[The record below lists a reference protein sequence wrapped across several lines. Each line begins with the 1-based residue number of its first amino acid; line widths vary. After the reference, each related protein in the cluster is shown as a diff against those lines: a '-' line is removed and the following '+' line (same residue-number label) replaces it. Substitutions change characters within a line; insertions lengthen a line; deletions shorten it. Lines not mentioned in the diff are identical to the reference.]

1 MSEWWTYRPEDFL
14 LFSPRVYWR
23 MFELQNEVAW
33 PWQLA
38 MLALGLALVVAMAL
52 RPARFDMWI
61 GLTLAVL
68 WAFVG
73 WTFVWGRYAP
83 INWAMVYLAPAFG
96 LQAALLLIA
105 AIRGWLA
112 GGSSLPQRAG
122 LAMAATVVLLYPL
135 LPPLFGRSLSTSEV
149 FGMAPDPTAIATLG
163 LALASRRR
171 TALLLL
177 PVPLLWLVASG
188 LTLHTMGD
196 AQAWA
201 PALAVAAALAILIL
215 RWFDRRTV

>member
-38 MLALGLALVVAMAL
+38 MLALGMALVVAMAL
-52 RPARFDMWI
+52 RPAQFDMWI

-96 LQAALLLIA
+96 LQAALLVLA

-112 GGSSLPQRAG
+112 GGLSPPHRAG
-122 LAMAATVVLLYPL
+122 LAMVASGVVIYPL
-135 LPPLFGRSLSTSEV
+135 LPLLFDRSLSTSEV

-171 TALLLL
+171 TALLLM
-177 PVPLLWLVASG
+177 PIPTLWLVISG

-196 AQAWA
+196 TQAFA
-201 PALAVAAALAILIL
+201 TALAVAAALAILIL
-215 RWFDRRTV
+215 RWFDRRTG

>member
-38 MLALGLALVVAMAL
+38 MLALGMPLVMAMAL
-52 RPARFDMWI
+52 RPARFDIWI

-73 WTFVWGRYAP
+73 WTFVWGRYVP

-112 GGSSLPQRAG
+112 GGSSPSHLAG
-122 LAMAATVVLLYPL
+122 VAVAAVGVVLYPL
-135 LPPLFGRSLSTSEV
+135 LPLLFGRSLSMSEV

-177 PVPLLWLVASG
+177 PVPLLWLVISG

>member
-38 MLALGLALVVAMAL
+38 MLALGMALVVAMAL
-52 RPARFDMWI
+52 RPARFDIWV

-68 WAFVG
+68 WGFVG
-73 WTFVWGRYAP
+73 WTFVWGRYVP

-96 LQAALLLIA
+96 LQAVLLLIA

-112 GGSSLPQRAG
+112 GGSSPSHRAG
-122 LAMAATVVLLYPL
+122 VAVAAVGVVLYPL
-135 LPPLFGRSLSTSEV
+135 QPPLFGRSLLTSEV
-149 FGMAPDPTAIATLG
+149 FGMAPDPTVIATLG
-163 LALASRRR
+163 LALASRGR
-171 TALLLL
+171 TALLLV
-177 PVPLLWLVASG
+177 PVPLLWLVISG

>member
-1 MSEWWTYRPEDFL
+1 
-14 LFSPRVYWR
+14 
-23 MFELQNEVAW
+23 
-33 PWQLA
+33 
-38 MLALGLALVVAMAL
+38 MLALGLVLVVVMAL
-52 RPARFDMWI
+52 RTARFDMWI

-68 WAFVG
+68 WIFVG

-96 LQAALLLIA
+96 FQAALLLIA
-105 AIRGWLA
+105 AFRGWFT
-112 GGSSLPQRAG
+112 GGSSLPHRAG
-122 LAMAATVVLLYPL
+122 LAVAAAGVVLYPL
-135 LPPLFGRSLSTSEV
+135 LPLLFGRSLSTSEV
-149 FGMAPDPTAIATLG
+149 FGIAPDPTAIATLG

-171 TALLLL
+171 TALLLV

-201 PALAVAAALAILIL
+201 PALAVAAALAILIF
-215 RWFDRRTV
+215 RWFDRRTG